1 MRKMKPETYLKRA
14 MEVKDPNIRL
24 AKLETIC
31 LKVIPHGSVWEKAF
45 AEAQKLRAQG
55 ARYW

>member
-1 MRKMKPETYLKRA
+1 MKPETYLKRA